1 MCEKRA
7 VLRVSSFA
15 LVSPLVGMLSCQ
27 CSRLSAMADMVFSG
41 MYEVEE

>member
-15 LVSPLVGMLSCQ
+15 PVSPLVDMLSCQ
-27 CSRLSAMADMVFSG
+27 CLRLSGTAGMVFSG